1 MDNLDGVLVASISD
15 GELKFSSDMSDEAA
29 WALLM
34 MALVSQS
41 HKLELE
47 NSSVHELLD
56 VALERAEEQ
65 AQI

>member
-1 MDNLDGVLVASISD
+1 MDDLNGMLVASVVNGD
-15 GELKFSSDMSDEAA
+15 LKFGSDMSDEAA

-65 AQI
+65 TQI

>member
-1 MDNLDGVLVASISD
+1 MDNLDGVLVASVVD
-15 GELKFSSDMSDEAA
+15 GNLKFGSDMSDEGA

-65 AQI
+65 TQI

>member
-15 GELKFSSDMSDEAA
+15 GELKFGSDMSDEAA

-56 VALERAEEQ
+56 VALEHAEEQ
-65 AQI
+65 TQI